1 MNNFTE
7 LSISLTK
14 NLEKKEKQD
23 NGIFFT
29 PKNIIQKNITFLKEL
44 GVLNGNNLNVLEPSM
59 GSGEFVNQLLQ
70 LDNIDKIVGI
80 ELNDKIYEQ
89 IKEKYNSDRVNII
102 NENFL
107 GYETNQKFD
116 LIIGNPPYFVIKKE
130 EKDIIKKKDNEL
142 DKIEKINRISNKAC
156 NKYKEYF
163 EGRPNIY
170 VLFIIICLK
179 YLKQNGVLSFI
190 IPKNF
195 LNCLYYNKLRE
206 YITTNYKI
214 LKIVDTTKDFLDT
227 NQETIIFIVQNKK
240 ENNKENNK
248 EINKDFI
255 LNINDSLI
263 FNDKNNILKLKCIL
277 EKSKTLKDLNFIVSV
292 GNVVWNQ
299 CKDILTN
306 DSTKPRLIYN
316 SDIKN
321 NKLTI
326 TDFELLRK
334 KKKDNNGNIVY
345 NEKGDAV
352 FLEAEKKNYIDKEGA
367 YKGPLLV
374 INRGH
379 GNGKYKF
386 NYCIIDINEEYFIEN
401 HLIVIKYNDEIENKD
416 LIEKYKKI
424 VKSLGNDKTKEFV
437 DLYFSNNA
445 INTKELNNILPIFG
459 F

>member
-277 EKSKTLKDLNFIVSV
+277 EKSKTLKDLNF
-292 GNVVWNQ
+292 
-299 CKDILTN
+299 
-306 DSTKPRLIYN
+306 
-316 SDIKN
+316 
-321 NKLTI
+321 
-326 TDFELLRK
+326 
-334 KKKDNNGNIVY
+334 
-345 NEKGDAV
+345 
-352 FLEAEKKNYIDKEGA
+352 
-367 YKGPLLV
+367 
-374 INRGH
+374 
-379 GNGKYKF
+379 
-386 NYCIIDINEEYFIEN
+386 
-401 HLIVIKYNDEIENKD
+401 
-416 LIEKYKKI
+416 
-424 VKSLGNDKTKEFV
+424 FV
-437 DLYFSNNA
+437 Q
-445 INTKELNNILPIFG
+445 
-459 F
+459 